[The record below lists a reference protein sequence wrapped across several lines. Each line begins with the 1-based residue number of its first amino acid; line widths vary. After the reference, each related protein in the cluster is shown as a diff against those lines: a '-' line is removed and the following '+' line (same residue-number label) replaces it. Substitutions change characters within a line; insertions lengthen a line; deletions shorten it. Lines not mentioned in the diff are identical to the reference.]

1 MARDLNRL
9 KEELWN
15 QFETAVTKQSNY
27 EDSRSSG
34 SSTPSNFGIA
44 GRNSIANLANA
55 IVNVEREMRER
66 EEKAQEA
73 DKLSLPG
80 KKFTKGA

>member
-9 KEELWN
+9 KEELWIH
-15 QFETAVTKQSNY
+15 FETAVAKQATY
-27 EDSRSSG
+27 EDRSTSG

-55 IVNVEREMRER
+55 IVNVERELRARAER
-66 EEKAQEA
+66 AEEA

-80 KKFTKGA
+80 KKLSRGA

>member
-9 KEELWN
+9 KEELWTH
-15 QFETAVTKQSNY
+15 FEAAVEKQARY

-55 IVNVEREMRER
+55 IVNVERELRER
-66 EEKAQEA
+66 EEKAEEA

-80 KKFTKGA
+80 KKFSRGA